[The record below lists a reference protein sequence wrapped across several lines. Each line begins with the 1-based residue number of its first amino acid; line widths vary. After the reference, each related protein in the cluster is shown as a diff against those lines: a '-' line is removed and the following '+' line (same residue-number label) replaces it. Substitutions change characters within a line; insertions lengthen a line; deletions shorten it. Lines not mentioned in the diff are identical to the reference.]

1 MDGKGEF
8 PPGKQGS
15 GSHCHRVV
23 AASCVGGR
31 GQRTRPG
38 GEVTGGAGDVK
49 LTHQGNWNRGH
60 IVIPIQNF
68 GDVEV
73 PSLSFFFYEDQQGH
87 LGLFTGLSL
96 LAHLGLVW
104 LLR

>member
-1 MDGKGEF
+1 VLAHLVLHGPWMACLLLIQNFGAVACARTPCPPWAMDGKGEF

-38 GEVTGGAGDVK
+38 GEVTGGAGDVE
-49 LTHQGNWNRGH
+49 GRG
-60 IVIPIQNF
+60 
-68 GDVEV
+68 G
-73 PSLSFFFYEDQQGH
+73 
-87 LGLFTGLSL
+87 
-96 LAHLGLVW
+96 
-104 LLR
+104 